1 MTKEEIKSV
10 SIRQYLETNGYNP
23 VLVRKGEYYY
33 LSPLRNENSPSFSV
47 NPSKNLWNDFGEHK
61 GGDLINLYQAMNPG
75 TTYQEAKAALE
86 IEIKK
91 NGLKYSKDYEAEAKT
106 EEEKQKWIASQK
118 ENNEKQIGRAHV

>member
-10 SIRQYLETNGYNP
+10 SIRQYLETNGYNH

-91 NGLKYSKDYEAEAKT
+91 NGLKYSKD
-106 EEEKQKWIASQK
+106 
-118 ENNEKQIGRAHV
+118 